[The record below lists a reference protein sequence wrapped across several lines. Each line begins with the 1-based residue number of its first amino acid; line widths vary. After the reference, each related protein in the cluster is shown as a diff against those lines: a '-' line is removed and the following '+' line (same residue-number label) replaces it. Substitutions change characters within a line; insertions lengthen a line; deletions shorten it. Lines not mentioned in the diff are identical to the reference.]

1 MTGAVAGAL
10 AEWRLLRTLL
20 PHTAAGC
27 VPAVAKEHEWLPRLA
42 PALPAAVPPV
52 LALGAQGRS

>member
-10 AEWRLLRTLL
+10 AGWRLLRTLL

-27 VPAVAKEHEWLPRLA
+27 VPGAKENEWLPRLA
-42 PALPAAVPPV
+42 SALPAAVPPV